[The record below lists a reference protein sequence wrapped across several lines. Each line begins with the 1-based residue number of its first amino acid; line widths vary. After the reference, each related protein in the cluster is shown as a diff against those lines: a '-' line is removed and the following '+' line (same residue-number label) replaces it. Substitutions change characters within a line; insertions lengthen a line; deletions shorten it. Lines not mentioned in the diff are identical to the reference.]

1 MALMVFC
8 SSCFGND
15 PALFD
20 TCTST
25 TMLVS
30 SNRTT
35 ALYSSIPM
43 AGYTHRRRYRC
54 TTSGNT
60 PSSRA
65 IMAIGPSRS
74 STVPLVSD
82 RTTSVRLVGAGP
94 ATARSG
100 TPSVSAARASAA
112 KAAWLVT
119 AEALRCKSRIWVRS
133 TDSMEAP
140 VLVTI
145 ASDRCTAYSSALK
158 FVATVGTS
166 QLTTLTYA
174 NTNKLERYTG
184 ISAGFPGAAR
194 GFAACSGADPPVPP
208 PDRSCFLRA

>member
-1 MALMVFC
+1 MALIVFC
-8 SSCFGND
+8 TSSFGKD

-25 TMLVS
+25 TILVS

-35 ALYSSIPM
+35 ARYSSIPI

-60 PSSRA
+60 PSSSA
-65 IMAIGPSRS
+65 MMAMGPSRS
-74 STVPLVSD
+74 STVPLVSA
-82 RTTSVRLVGAGP
+82 RTTSVRFVGAGP
-94 ATARSG
+94 ATARRG

-112 KAAWLVT
+112 RAAWLAT
-119 AEALRCKSRIWVRS
+119 AEALRWRSRIWVRR

-140 VLVTI
+140 VLVTM
-145 ASDRCTAYSSALK
+145 ASDRCTAYSSPLR

-174 NTNKLERYTG
+174 NTSRLDRYTG
-184 ISAGFPGAAR
+184 ISAGFPGGAL

-208 PDRSCFLRA
+208 PERSCFLRA